1 MANETLTEEQFL
13 NFLSLA
19 PTNLINQAGI
29 GLTMVLQNIPEESPE
44 VETVNIMLMMLARE
58 YQLRQIEPL
67 WRKARRFAIRNSE
80 TFKEIGK
87 IAACVGAGIVLGQ
100 SIGVKKL

>member
-19 PTNLINQAGI
+19 PTNLIDQAGI
-29 GLTMVLQNIPEESPE
+29 GLTTALQSLPEDSPDAKG
-44 VETVNIMLMMLARE
+44 VAMMLMMLAGE

-67 WRKARRFAIRNSE
+67 WRKAQRFAIRNSE

-87 IAACVGAGIVLGQ
+87 IAACVGVGVILGQ
-100 SIGVKKL
+100 SLNIKK